1 MQYLLHEGRDMN
13 RQGTNGAA
21 GISREVRESFRE
33 LVELRRRVHQYP
45 EPGFREE
52 RTAALIR
59 QKLKS
64 WGIPFRT
71 SCGTGTVALLK
82 GVRPGPTILIRADM
96 DGLPIREETRVPYAS
111 KIPGMMHACGHD
123 GHVAMALLAA
133 KLLRK
138 RRGSLRGNVKFM
150 FQPAE
155 EGPGGARPMVEDGVL
170 KRPAV
175 DAAFAIHLRNDL
187 AVGKVGVSAGQVYA
201 SSDDFKITVTGKGG
215 HAGRPH
221 RAVDPVVAA
230 AQIITAS
237 QTIVSRQV
245 DPMNGAVVTFGT
257 LQGGTKANVIP
268 DRVEMQGTVR
278 TFGDAVRRQLAR
290 DLARIGRNVATALR
304 AKVDLDYRP
313 RYPSVVNDP
322 ALAER
327 VRGILRGALGARAL
341 VEQGRSMAGED
352 MAFVLRE
359 VPGVYLFVGS
369 MNRAK
374 GLAQPHHCARY
385 NFDEEALATGV
396 EIWLALAGAFL
407 S

>member
-1 MQYLLHEGRDMN
+1 MS
-13 RQGTNGAA
+13 RQEHPGV
-21 GISREVRESFRE
+21 SREVRESFRE
-33 LVELRRRVHQYP
+33 LVELRRRIHRHP
-45 EPGFREE
+45 EPGFKEE

-59 QKLKS
+59 RRLAA
-64 WGIPFRT
+64 WGIPFRPLA
-71 SCGTGTVALLK
+71 GTGTVALLE
-82 GVRPGPTILIRADM
+82 GARPGPTILIRADM
-96 DGLPIREETRVPYAS
+96 DGLPIREENRIPYAS

-133 KLLRK
+133 KLLRR
-138 RRGSLRGNVKFM
+138 RRGTLGGNVKFM

-155 EGPGGARPMVEDGVL
+155 EGPGGARPMVEEGVL
-170 KRPAV
+170 KRPGV

-187 AVGKVGVSAGQVYA
+187 ATGKVGVSAGPVYA
-201 SSDDFKITVTGKGG
+201 SSDDFRITVLGKGG

-230 AQIITAS
+230 AQIISAS
-237 QTIVSRQV
+237 QNIVSRQV
-245 DPMNGAVVTFGT
+245 DPLNGAVITFGT
-257 LQGGTKANVIP
+257 LQGGTRPNIIP

-278 TFGDAVRRQLAR
+278 TFGEKVRRQVAR
-290 DLARIGRNVATALR
+290 DLARVGKNVAAALR
-304 AKVDLDYRP
+304 ADVELDYRQ

-322 ALAER
+322 ALAQR
-327 VRGILRGALGARAL
+327 VRTILRGALGARAL

-374 GLAQPHHCARY
+374 GYDQPHHCARY
-385 NFDEEALATGV
+385 NFDEEALAYGV
-396 EIWLALAGAFL
+396 EVWLALAGAFL
-407 S
+407 GGTSLR